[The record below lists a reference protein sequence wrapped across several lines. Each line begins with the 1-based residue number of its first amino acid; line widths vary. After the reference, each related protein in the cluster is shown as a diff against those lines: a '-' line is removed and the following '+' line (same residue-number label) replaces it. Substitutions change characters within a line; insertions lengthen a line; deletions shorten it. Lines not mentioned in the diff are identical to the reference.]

1 MEFYAITLHE
11 RLSIVE
17 KLQKDLKQKITIFNA
32 IDGSIYS
39 MFDNFTHILKNE
51 KITSGMVGC
60 LLSHLIILRTTS
72 SHITIFEDDCEFIGD
87 KDELNDFINTDFDI
101 LCLGTNENVDFEE
114 DYNKVKV
121 TRFWGTHAIM
131 IKRSAI
137 SAILQTSEKYYNQ
150 KIFLP
155 ADWLYSIAIKEYNLK
170 CYAPK
175 NPKQFFQQKI
185 GLTSTING
193 KVRS

>member
-1 MEFYAITLHE
+1 MEFYAITLPE
-11 RLSIVE
+11 RLCIVE
-17 KLQKDLKQKITIFNA
+17 KLEEDLQQKITIFHA
-32 IDGSIYS
+32 IDGKNYSI
-39 MFDNFTHILKNE
+39 FDNFIHLRGE
-51 KITSGMVGC
+51 KITYGMIGC

-72 SHITIFEDDCEFIGD
+72 SDITIFEDDCEFIGD

-114 DYNKVKV
+114 MDKKVKV

-137 SAILQTSEKYYNQ
+137 SAILQTIEKYYNQ

-155 ADWLYSIAIKEYNLK
+155 ADWLYSIAIKEHNLK

-175 NPKQFFQQKI
+175 NVKQFFQQKI

-193 KVRS
+193 KNRS